1 MANTKKQLQVN
12 EIVDI
17 LKNNQQFSLLKF
29 DKTPH
34 IKMELLRKALKKSGS
49 KIRVIKNTFFQ
60 KAVNKLTLD
69 KNLSQYKEVHKH
81 IKSLKDNSAL
91 LTFGKD
97 WSEGMN
103 VFFKF
108 SKDEKSVSFRL
119 GCLDNVTYAENDMIR
134 IAELPGKN
142 VLLSKIIGSMKSPVS
157 HFVHA
162 IKFNSQKLVY
172 ILNAKAKN

>member
-17 LKNNQQFSLLKF
+17 LKQNKQFSLLKF

-34 IKMELLRKALKKSGS
+34 IKMEVLRKALKKSGS
-49 KIRVIKNTFFQ
+49 KIKVIKNTFFQ
-60 KAVNKLTLD
+60 KAINKLSQD
-69 KNLSQYKEVHKH
+69 KNLSQYKAVHKQV
-81 IKSLKDNSAL
+81 KSLKENSAL

-97 WSEGMN
+97 WSNGIN
-103 VFFKF
+103 ILSKF
-108 SKDEKSVSFRL
+108 TKEEKSISFRL
-119 GCLDNVTYAENDMIR
+119 GCLDNVMYSSEEMIR
-134 IAELPGKN
+134 ISELPGKN

-162 IKFNSQKLVY
+162 IKFNSQKFVY
-172 ILNAKAKN
+172 ILNSKAKS